1 MPSGVLFS
9 LAADAFDGDR
19 AQRAIVRAEQYS
31 WRGDTAQS
39 RIWGDSAARGFALQV
54 REAPDDAQLHV
65 ILGMALALAGRH
77 QDALRE
83 TRSALEG
90 QPPGVEFSNLT
101 SYEYYVAARAAV
113 AAGDRSQALTWLS
126 ESRRRRYYA
135 SPAWIR
141 LDPSF
146 KPLLGDPK
154 FEQVLA
160 TRY

>member
-1 MPSGVLFS
+1 
-9 LAADAFDGDR
+9 
-19 AQRAIVRAEQYS
+19 
-31 WRGDTAQS
+31 
-39 RIWGDSAARGFALQV
+39 V

-65 ILGMALALAGRH
+65 ILGMAMALAGRH
-77 QDALRE
+77 QEALRE
-83 TRSALEG
+83 TRAAFEG
-90 QPPGVEFSNLT
+90 QPAGAEFSNLT
-101 SYEYYVAARAAV
+101 AYEYYVAARAAV
-113 AAGDRSQALTWLS
+113 AAGDRSQALAWLS
-126 ESRRRRYYA
+126 EARRRHYYA